1 MESIGNNRAYA
12 SCTDA
17 IYSILERHI
26 NITYNYRI
34 SMFDRHIEITRE
46 TMITIMG
53 FLGSISLFVMIL
65 LRV

>member
-1 MESIGNNRAYA
+1 
-12 SCTDA
+12 
-17 IYSILERHI
+17 
-26 NITYNYRI
+26 
-34 SMFDRHIEITRE
+34 MFERHIEINRE